1 MIMIPIL
8 PFNILSLSGSL
19 AMGSKTKRSE
29 KRLEQQRLIPA
40 PLAIHGAY
48 LRAGLAP
55 LLQGA
60 GLFD

>member
-1 MIMIPIL
+1 
-8 PFNILSLSGSL
+8 
-19 AMGSKTKRSE
+19 MGSKTKRSE